1 MNDKIYV
8 GFTSDQLNLIHQL
21 LENAIEEYN
30 NFEDENED
38 YNNLLKETL
47 GTILEEVQ

>member
-8 GFTSDQLNLIHQL
+8 GLNLDHLNLIHQL
-21 LENAIEEYN
+21 LEYAIEENN